1 MISGLL
7 VGLVAGFVLGRLS
20 RKPSARKT
28 RQITV
33 QDVVLKK
40 EK

>member
-20 RKPSARKT
+20 SKPRTGKV
-28 RQITV
+28 RPITV
-33 QDVVLKK
+33 QDVVLRK
-40 EK
+40 